1 MSPVPDLRALH
12 QASGLAMRMIHYG
25 LKLTIVHS
33 ATGLPRY
40 QLRAL
45 YRETTGLPP
54 RGGPLA
60 TSVGRVL
67 RTRPE
72 QAHASLIAALY
83 ADLDPGPGLYRPID
97 YRRLLDAY
105 DFYLAIVSPHPA
117 LIDANLAWATVRD
130 LRSGQAELKDCP
142 ACAAPYLFM
151 DFSHLAP
158 SCPLCS
164 WYARV

>member
-1 MSPVPDLRALH
+1 MTPPPNLRVLH
-12 QASGLAMRMIHYG
+12 EVSGLAMRMIRYG

-45 YRETTGLPP
+45 YRDITDLPP
-54 RGGPLA
+54 RGGPLS
-60 TSVGRVL
+60 TSAGRVL

-83 ADLDPGPGLYRPID
+83 AHLDAGPGAYRPID
-97 YRRLLDAY
+97 YDLLLDAY
-105 DFYLAIVSPHPA
+105 DIYLAMVSPHVP

-130 LRSGQAELKDCP
+130 LRSGQAVLKDCP

>member
-1 MSPVPDLRALH
+1 MKPVPDLRELH

-25 LKLTIVHS
+25 LKLTIVYS
-33 ATGLPRY
+33 ATSLPRY

-45 YRETTGLPP
+45 YRDTTGLPP

-60 TSVGRVL
+60 TSAGRVL

-83 ADLDPGPGLYRPID
+83 EHLDGPGAYRPIN
-97 YRRLLDAY
+97 YPLLLDAY
-105 DFYLAIVSPHPA
+105 DIYLAMVSPHTP

-151 DFSHLAP
+151 DFGHLAP